1 MRRSGFVIIL
11 IIGVLV
17 VAGPVGAQ
25 GGGRYYP
32 ETGHTLD
39 SLFVDYFDAHG
50 GLEVLGY
57 PITDSFIDP
66 LSGQLVQYLQ
76 NTRLELV
83 REGEGTT
90 VRLPAMGELLGGWAN
105 PMEQNESAASSEEGC
120 RYYRESGHS
129 VCYAFL
135 DFYERHGGPPLL
147 GYPISEF
154 TLRNGRLVQYFQG
167 FRLDW
172 YPDEVLGQQV
182 RVAPLGRAHF
192 EMMGYDRSLLR
203 ARPPDGMIQYRVVE
217 LRPIVSVWK
226 PIVRASDRQQVYVS
240 VTDQNFN
247 PVRGAGVTLIVHFAD
262 QERMFIMPPTDQK
275 GVSQLEFDFQGQP
288 PGTNVTMQVWV
299 IYGELLASSRDS
311 FRVWW

>member
-11 IIGVLV
+11 IIGVLL

-39 SLFVDYFDAHG
+39 SLFVDYFDARG
-50 GLEVLGY
+50 GLEILGY

-66 LSGQLVQYLQ
+66 LSGQLIQYLQ

-83 REGEGTT
+83 RQGGSTT
-90 VRLPAMGELLGGWAN
+90 VRLPSMGELLGGWDN
-105 PMEQNESAASSEEGC
+105 PLDESEAEAGSMGGC
-120 RYYRESGHS
+120 RFYRESGHS

-135 DFYERHGGPPLL
+135 DFYEQHGGPPLL

-154 TLRNGRLVQYFQG
+154 KLQNGRLAQYFQG

-172 YPDEVLGQQV
+172 YPDEVVGEQV

-192 EMMGYDRSLLR
+192 ELMGYDRSLLR
-203 ARPPDGMIQYRVVE
+203 ARQTDGMIQYRVVE
-217 LRPIVSVWK
+217 LQPRVSVWK
-226 PIVRASDRQQVYVS
+226 PVVRASDSQQVYVS

-247 PVRGAGVTLIVHFAD
+247 PVRGAGVTLIVQFAG
-262 QERMFIMPPTDQK
+262 QERMIIMPTTDKK
-275 GVSQLEFDFQGQP
+275 GLSQLEFDFQGQP
-288 PGTNVTMQVWV
+288 EGTNVTMQVWV
-299 IYGELLASSRDS
+299 IYGELLANSRDS

>member
-1 MRRSGFVIIL
+1 MRRSGFVLIL
-11 IIGVLV
+11 IIGVLL
-17 VAGPVGAQ
+17 VARPVGAQ
-25 GGGRYYP
+25 SGGRYYP

-50 GLEVLGY
+50 GLELLGY

-83 REGEGTT
+83 REGESTS
-90 VRLPAMGELLGGWAN
+90 VHLPSMGELLGGWDN
-105 PMEQNESAASSEEGC
+105 PLEAGEIPTESEEGC
-120 RYYRESGHS
+120 KYYPESGHA

-135 DFYERHGGPPLL
+135 EFYVGHGGPPVL

-154 TLRNGRLVQYFQG
+154 KLQNGRLVQYFQG

-172 YPDEVLGQQV
+172 DPDEIAGEQV

-192 EMMGYDRSLLR
+192 EQMGYDRSLLR
-203 ARPPDGMIQYRVVE
+203 ARPQDGMIQYRVVE
-217 LRPIVSVWK
+217 LQPRVSVWK
-226 PIVRASDRQQVYVS
+226 PIVRPSDSQRVYVS
-240 VTDQNFN
+240 VTDQNFS
-247 PVRGAGVTLIVHFAD
+247 PVRGAGVTLILHLAD
-262 QERMFIMPPTDQK
+262 QERMMIMPTTDQQ
-275 GVSQLEFDFQGQP
+275 GVSQLEFEFQEGT
-288 PGTNVTMQVWV
+288 PGANVTMEVWV

-311 FRVWW
+311 YRVWW